1 MVRVPATKT
10 NSLCDGVA
18 MRYLSF
24 LALPFLL
31 VLVLVLVLAAPAAA
45 RDTVR
50 LQLRWETQSQFM
62 GYYIAQQHGLY
73 EREGLQVIIVPGG
86 PGIDNASAV
95 RNGLADVI
103 VEWLPTAL
111 EFRKQGLP
119 LVNIAQ
125 IFQESSLGIVCHADS
140 GIYHPSDLRQR
151 TIGVWSGGT
160 RVPFTL
166 WINNFIDEEGDQS
179 SMPMMVNQGLGID
192 LFNHYIADCISV
204 TSYNEFWL
212 LLNSGV
218 SLSDITRFDFAN
230 NDFGFLEDG
239 LYVHASRLEDAKFR
253 DKIERFLR
261 ATIEGWQIAK
271 DDPTAAA
278 TIIKQLRPDADLTHQ
293 TRMAHEVARLIG
305 PRETIG
311 LFNLDKSQQTLR
323 IVRASEESQL
333 YTPSIREAWAS
344 ALLNKEEE
352 SADSPSL
359 LTGSERFWTFDI
371 YNQAIGA
378 NPGIF
383 SVESKYILSG
393 LLANRW
399 FYLLD
404 IIGTIG
410 FGLSGLL
417 RAQERRYDLWG
428 ALVLTSMPAVGGGT
442 LRDVLISDNTPFI
455 FSNPI
460 YIQIVALIAVVGFL
474 AAKYGRWP
482 NFFRRNFERFH
493 FVTDLIGMMA
503 FTVIGAKVA
512 ILANLEWFWIPICSA
527 LTCAGGGVLLDVV
540 TGREPRTF
548 RGEIY
553 EEIAILGGLL
563 MALLLRFSDRVP
575 LDYVNQWIAFSV
587 IATMVF
593 VAVVRIVVLKTGI
606 KSPLIIVRHMLISE
620 EEKKEREA

>member
-1 MVRVPATKT
+1 M
-10 NSLCDGVA
+10 SLFA
-18 MRYLSF
+18 RLFALLLF
-24 LALPFLL
+24 LAVVPTS
-31 VLVLVLVLAAPAAA
+31 AEA
-45 RDTVR
+45 RDTIR

-62 GYYIAQQHGLY
+62 GYYTALQHGLY
-73 EREGLQVIIVPGG
+73 EREGLQVVIIPGG
-86 PGIDNASAV
+86 PGIDNASAI

-111 EFRKQGLP
+111 EFRRQGLP

-125 IFQESSLGIVCHADS
+125 IFQESSLGIVCHADT

-151 TIGVWSGGT
+151 TVGVWSGGT
-160 RVPFTL
+160 RVPFSL
-166 WINNFIDEEGDQS
+166 WMENFLDEENDKGAA
-179 SMPMMVNQGLGID
+179 PIMVNQGIGID

-204 TSYNEFWL
+204 TSYNEIWL

-218 SLSDITRFDFAN
+218 SLADITRFDFSN
-230 NDFGFLEDG
+230 NGFGFLEDG
-239 LYVHASRLEDAKFR
+239 LYVHANRLEDPEFR

-278 TIIKQLRPDADLTHQ
+278 TIIKQLRPDSDLTHQ

-305 PRETIG
+305 PREQIG

-323 IVRASEESQL
+323 VFRSREDNQL
-333 YTPSIREAWAS
+333 YTPGIREAWSRALS
-344 ALLNKEEE
+344 GEEEEMKEALLSGN
-352 SADSPSL
+352 
-359 LTGSERFWTFDI
+359 ERFWTFDI
-371 YNQAIGA
+371 YNKAIGA

-393 LLANRW
+393 LLAHKW

-404 IIGTIG
+404 ILGTIG

-442 LRDVLISDNTPFI
+442 LRDVLIGGGTPFI
-455 FSNPI
+455 FADPI
-460 YIQIVALIAVVGFL
+460 YIQIIALIAIFGFL
-474 AAKYGRWP
+474 SAKYGRWP

-493 FVTDLIGMMA
+493 FVADLIGMMA
-503 FTVIGAKVA
+503 FTVIGAKIA

-527 LTCAGGGVLLDVV
+527 LTCAGGGVLLDIV

-553 EEIAILGGLL
+553 EEIAIVGGLL
-563 MALLLRFSDRVP
+563 MALLLRFSDRLP
-575 LDYVNQWIAFSV
+575 LDYVNEWIAFSV
-587 IATMVF
+587 IATMVA
-593 VAVVRIVVLKTGI
+593 VAAMRIIVLKTGI
-606 KSPLIIVRHMLISE
+606 KSPLIIVRQMLANEEDKPAHEASE
-620 EEKKEREA
+620 NA

>member
-1 MVRVPATKT
+1 MCR
-10 NSLCDGVA
+10 
-18 MRYLSF
+18 
-24 LALPFLL
+24 LALLRLPLL
-31 VLVLVLVLAAPAAA
+31 LLLLLLPLLLGQVAPAEA
-45 RDTVR
+45 RDTIR

-62 GYYIAQQHGLY
+62 GYYVAQQHGLY
-73 EREGLQVIIVPGG
+73 EREGLQVVIVPGG
-86 PGIDNASAV
+86 PGIDNASAI

-125 IFQESSLGIVCHADS
+125 IFQESSLGIVCHADT

-151 TIGVWSGGT
+151 TVGVWSGGT

-166 WINNFIDEEGDQS
+166 WINNFIDEEGDET
-179 SMPMMVNQGLGID
+179 SMPIMVNQGLGID

-239 LYVHASRLEDAKFR
+239 LYVHANRLEDPKFR
-253 DKIERFLR
+253 DKVERFVR

-278 TIIKQLRPDADLTHQ
+278 TIIKQLRPDSNLTHQ

-311 LFNLDKSQQTLR
+311 LFNLDKSQQTLK
-323 IVRASEESQL
+323 IVRATEGEQL
-333 YTPSIREAWAS
+333 YTPSIREAWVS
-344 ALLNKEEE
+344 ALSGKDQEQDPEQ
-352 SADSPSL
+352 ATL
-359 LTGSERFWTFDI
+359 LSGNERFWTFDI
-371 YNQAIGA
+371 YNKAIGE

-460 YIQIVALIAVVGFL
+460 YIQIVALIAVFGFL

-606 KSPLIIVRHMLISE
+606 KSPLIIVRHMLVSD
-620 EEKKEREA
+620 EEKPAKEAEV